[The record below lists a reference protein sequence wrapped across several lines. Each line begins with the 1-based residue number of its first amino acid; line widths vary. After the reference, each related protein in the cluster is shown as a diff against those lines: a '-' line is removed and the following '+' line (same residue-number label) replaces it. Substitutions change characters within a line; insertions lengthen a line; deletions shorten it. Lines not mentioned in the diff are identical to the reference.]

1 MIEIRIQK
9 SAKVVTVLKDL
20 IGPIML
26 IVPENL
32 TWADLKKQIEPHLG
46 DEELSLARKIW
57 CDDEFPRRFKKGRD
71 YLSIRA
77 DI

>member
-9 SAKVVTVLKDL
+9 SAKVVTVLKDS
-20 IGPIML
+20 IGQIIL

-32 TWADLKKQIEPHLG
+32 AWADLKKQIKLHLG
-46 DEELSLARKIW
+46 DDEISLARKIW
-57 CDDEFPRRFKKGRD
+57 CDDEFPRRFEKGRD